1 MASILYTRIE
11 ELCEAREISITRLE
25 KECGFSNATIKKWK
39 DTSIPGI
46 DKVQKIA
53 RYFNVTTDYL
63 LGITDIPTPAD
74 ELLGDN
80 DIVALQRAKSKMSP
94 VDRER
99 MMQMLKIAFDYAF
112 RDDDQ

>member
-1 MASILYTRIE
+1 MASILYLRVE
-11 ELCEAREISITRLE
+11 ELCATNEISITRLE

-39 DTSIPGI
+39 DISIPGI

-53 RYFNVTTDYL
+53 KYFNVSTDYL
-63 LGITDIPTPAD
+63 LGISDIPTPAD

-80 DIVALQRAKSKMSP
+80 DIITLQRAKSKMSS

>member
-1 MASILYTRIE
+1 MASILYERIE
-11 ELCEAREISITRLE
+11 KLCELNNISITRLE

-46 DKVQKIA
+46 DKAQKIA
-53 RYFNVTTDYL
+53 QFFHVTTDYL
-63 LGITDIPTPAD
+63 MGITDIPTTAD
-74 ELLGDN
+74 ELLNDM

-112 RDDDQ
+112 QDD

>member
-1 MASILYTRIE
+1 MTSILYQRIE
-11 ELCEAREISITRLE
+11 ELCNSNNVSITRLE

-39 DTSIPGI
+39 ETSIPGI

-53 RYFNVTTDYL
+53 KYFNVTTDYL
-63 LGITDIPTPAD
+63 LGITNIPTPAD
-74 ELLGDN
+74 ELIGDN
-80 DIVALQRAKSKMSP
+80 DIVTLQRAKSKMSP

-112 RDDDQ
+112 HDDQ

>member
-1 MASILYTRIE
+1 MASILYLRVE
-11 ELCEAREISITRLE
+11 ELCAANEISITRLE

-39 DTSIPGI
+39 DISIPGI

-53 RYFNVTTDYL
+53 KYFDVSTDYL
-63 LGITDIPTPAD
+63 LGISDIPTPAD

-80 DIVALQRAKSKMSP
+80 DIITLQRAKSKMSS

>member
-1 MASILYTRIE
+1 MTSILYQRIE
-11 ELCEAREISITRLE
+11 ELCNSNNVSITRLE

-39 DTSIPGI
+39 ETSIPGI

-53 RYFNVTTDYL
+53 KYFNVTTDYL
-63 LGITDIPTPAD
+63 LGITNIPTPAD
-74 ELLGDN
+74 ELIGDN
-80 DIVALQRAKSKMSP
+80 DIVTLQRAKSKMSP

-112 RDDDQ
+112 RDDQ

>member
-1 MASILYTRIE
+1 MASILYARIE
-11 ELCEAREISITRLE
+11 ELCENHEISITRLE

-53 RYFNVTTDYL
+53 KYFNVTTDYL
-63 LGITDIPTPAD
+63 LGITNISTPAD
-74 ELLGDN
+74 ELLRDT
-80 DIVALQRAKSKMSP
+80 DIVTLQRAKSKMSV
-94 VDRER
+94 VDQER

-112 RDDDQ
+112 RDDQ

>member
-1 MASILYTRIE
+1 MVSVLYSRII
-11 ELCEAREISITRLE
+11 ELCEKNEITITRLE

-39 DTSIPGI
+39 DTSTPGI
-46 DKVQKIA
+46 DKVQRIA
-53 RYFNVTTDYL
+53 RYFGVSTDYL
-63 LGITDIPTPAD
+63 LGITNIPTPVE

-80 DIVALQRAKSKMSP
+80 DIVTLQRAKSKMSP

-112 RDDDQ
+112 RDEN

>member
-1 MASILYTRIE
+1 MASILYSRIE
-11 ELCEAREISITRLE
+11 ELCNSNKITIGRLE
-25 KECGFSNATIKKWK
+25 KECGFSNSTIIKWK

-63 LGITDIPTPAD
+63 LGITNIPTPAD
-74 ELLGDN
+74 ELLGDS
-80 DIVALQRAKSKMSP
+80 DIVTLQRAKSKMSS
-94 VDRER
+94 VDRDR

-112 RDDDQ
+112 HDDQ

>member
-1 MASILYTRIE
+1 MASILYERIE
-11 ELCEAREISITRLE
+11 KLCELNNISITRLE

-53 RYFNVTTDYL
+53 QFFHVTTDYL
-63 LGITDIPTPAD
+63 MGITDIPTTAD
-74 ELLGDN
+74 ELLNDM

-112 RDDDQ
+112 QDD

>member
-1 MASILYTRIE
+1 MLVNETKME
-11 ELCEAREISITRLE
+11 EWKMLSFFALLSNYNY
-25 KECGFSNATIKKWK
+25 FSVQKDDDPTFFAT
-39 DTSIPGI
+39 GI

-53 RYFNVTTDYL
+53 KYFNVTTDYL
-63 LGITDIPTPAD
+63 LGITNIPTPAD

-80 DIVALQRAKSKMSP
+80 DIVTLQRAKSKMSP

-112 RDDDQ
+112 RDDQ

>member
-1 MASILYTRIE
+1 MVSVLYSRII
-11 ELCEAREISITRLE
+11 ELCDKHEITITKLE

-39 DTSIPGI
+39 DTSTPGI
-46 DKVQKIA
+46 DKVQRIA
-53 RYFNVTTDYL
+53 KFFGVSTDYL
-63 LGITDIPTPAD
+63 LGITGIPTPIE

-80 DIVALQRAKSKMSP
+80 DIVTLQRAKSKMSQ

-112 RDDDQ
+112 RDEN